1 MNNKQAIEVLE
12 REKENIKT
20 ALWGINR
27 RIENIKKRNEAP
39 LDFDYEFKKD
49 KEECLQA
56 LDHAI
61 MCIGALPQI
70 RAERDI
76 AIQQLNELGYEFGEK
91 IRAEDKK
98 PLVVDTKK
106 TNKNIRLTAED
117 FNKALISDELK
128 AECEKADKLFKADK
142 E

>member
-12 REKENIKT
+12 QMKDETKI
-20 ALWGINR
+20 ALWGITR
-27 RIENIKKRNEAP
+27 RIENIKKRNETP
-39 LDFDYEFKKD
+39 LDFDYEFKKE
-49 KEECLQA
+49 KEEYIQA
-56 LDHAI
+56 LDLAI
-61 MCIGALPQI
+61 AQIQVNEQI
-70 RAERDI
+70 RRERDI
-76 AIQQLNELGYEFGEK
+76 AIDQLHELGYEFGEK
-91 IRAEDKK
+91 IREEDKR

-128 AECEKADKLFKADK
+128 AECEKAKELLEDK